1 MQTWPC
7 ACTLVRVVYCSP
19 DPPPHVLKKPRFKH
33 FNFKRTSVP
42 MSHQE
47 PWRYF
52 QTTWKVPRP
61 QVTQNP
67 RRKWPPSMVLWLPM
81 SCTALRLWICC
92 HQKQRR
98 SARSHQKSEESQK
111 NGADSNFHYIIFC
124 FGNWLYASATF
135 LQPCLGLILMVNSW
149 CASLFQNLLIYR
161 IRIAESSLQSGYYTN
176 CWWNKRI
183 EPWLWLNLIQ
193 PPKVMFCLVPKISA
207 S

>member
-1 MQTWPC
+1 MFSRHLGSNIL
-7 ACTLVRVVYCSP
+7 TLKGSRSP
-19 DPPPHVLKKPRFKH
+19 
-33 FNFKRTSVP
+33 
-42 MSHQE
+42 
-47 PWRYF
+47 W
-52 QTTWKVPRP
+52 P

-92 HQKQRR
+92 HQKHRR
-98 SARSHQKSEESQK
+98 SARSHQKSQESQK
-111 NGADSNFHYIIFC
+111 NGADSNFHYIICC
-124 FGNWLYASATF
+124 FGNFGRKCYF
-135 LQPCLGLILMVNSW
+135 LQPCRGLILMINSW

-183 EPWLWLNLIQ
+183 ELWLWLNLIQ
-193 PPKVMFCLVPKISA
+193 PPKVMFFLVPKIAA